1 MLGTGGRADLNTDTA
16 ERIATDINQL
26 NFVLW
31 KMKVGYPYILI
42 IIKKTLVWSGF
53 FKYRPSLFF
62 LMCIKQVF
70 LLFSLTK
77 KSWITPSPP

>member
-42 IIKKTLVWSGF
+42 IIIKNSGLVWPTLNIAPLYF
-53 FKYRPSLFF
+53 F
-62 LMCIKQVF
+62 
-70 LLFSLTK
+70 
-77 KSWITPSPP
+77 

>member
-42 IIKKTLVWSGF
+42 IIKKTRVWSGF

-62 LMCIKQVF
+62 
-70 LLFSLTK
+70 
-77 KSWITPSPP
+77 

>member
-1 MLGTGGRADLNTDTA
+1 MLGTGARADLNTDTA

-42 IIKKTLVWSGF
+42 IIKKLGSGLAY

-62 LMCIKQVF
+62 KCVF
-70 LLFSLTK
+70 LNRFSSFFL
-77 KSWITPSPP
+77 

>member
-42 IIKKTLVWSGF
+42 IIKKTRVWSG
-53 FKYRPSLFF
+53 
-62 LMCIKQVF
+62 
-70 LLFSLTK
+70 LL
-77 KSWITPSPP
+77 